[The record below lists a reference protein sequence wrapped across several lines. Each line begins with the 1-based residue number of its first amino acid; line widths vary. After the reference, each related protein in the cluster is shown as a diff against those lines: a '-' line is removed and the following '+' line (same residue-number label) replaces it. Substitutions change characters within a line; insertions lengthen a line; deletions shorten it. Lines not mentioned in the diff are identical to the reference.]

1 MTSTTTL
8 FLVLYHSSQGHT
20 CTITTF
26 MLLMK
31 RGCHNSPT
39 LQEISTANGF
49 SMNIELKMHGSCGRL
64 STSTM
69 IWTNLQQPIS
79 SHNKTHH
86 NARTSRPFQKKH
98 GNICARGPTSGSIIL
113 AKRRGVLKVAIYLH
127 KYIYNAINNNF
138 KHYNY
143 FYAMHYFIFF
153 HTTLLIGY
161 ASLDGL
167 EKISSPMCALPKER
181 VIAGRSRETR
191 CLNITQCCMPK

>member
-1 MTSTTTL
+1 MMTSTTTL

-98 GNICARGPTSGSIIL
+98 SNTCTRSNQWIYHSCQKKGCAEG
-113 AKRRGVLKVAIYLH
+113 IYLYTNTMQ
-127 KYIYNAINNNF
+127 YIL
-138 KHYNY
+138 KH
-143 FYAMHYFIFF
+143 
-153 HTTLLIGY
+153 
-161 ASLDGL
+161 
-167 EKISSPMCALPKER
+167 
-181 VIAGRSRETR
+181 
-191 CLNITQCCMPK
+191 